1 MKICADIGGSFINLA
16 LIGDDLSVRRRA
28 AYATPT
34 LDWTAFVAVFA
45 DFIQKEAQGLSP
57 DTTVCISA
65 AGLVA
70 PDRGV
75 LTSANIPCA
84 NGRVLA
90 DDLAAA
96 LGRPVFVVNDADAFA
111 LAESALGAARGHSRV
126 FGLILGTGV
135 GGALVED
142 GRIVVGPKGVAG
154 EWGHG
159 PLITASPRAP
169 GANPVFA
176 CGCGRTGCLD
186 TVASARGLERL
197 HHFLH
202 GTRMTSRAIT
212 AAFDAGEADALA
224 TVDYYCDLLAG
235 PLAMLLNTFPATIVP
250 VGGGLANAA
259 SLLALLDER
268 VRRGMLAPP
277 STPIL
282 IRAALGGDAGLLGA
296 RLAVGAEPVR
306 LAVSA

>member
-16 LIGDDLSVRRRA
+16 LVGDDLAPRRRA
-28 AYATPT
+28 AIPTPT
-34 LDWTAFVAVFA
+34 HDWSAFVAVFS
-45 DFIQKEAQGLSP
+45 DFIDTEARSLP
-57 DTTVCISA
+57 ADTAVCVSA

-90 DDLAAA
+90 ADLSEA
-96 LGRPVFVVNDADAFA
+96 LSRPVFVVNDADAFA
-111 LAESALGAARGHSRV
+111 LAESVLGAARGHSRV
-126 FGLILGTGV
+126 FSLILGTGV

-142 GRIVVGPKGVAG
+142 GRIVVGPQGVAG

-202 GTRMTSRAIT
+202 GTEATSRCIT
-212 AAFDAGEADALA
+212 AGFDEGDAAARA

-259 SLLALLDER
+259 GLLALLDER
-268 VRRGMLAPP
+268 VRKGMLAAPP
-277 STPIL
+277 TPIL
-282 IRAALGGDAGLLGA
+282 VKATLGADAGILGA
-296 RLAVGAEPVR
+296 RLAVGGEPLR
-306 LAVSA
+306 LAASA